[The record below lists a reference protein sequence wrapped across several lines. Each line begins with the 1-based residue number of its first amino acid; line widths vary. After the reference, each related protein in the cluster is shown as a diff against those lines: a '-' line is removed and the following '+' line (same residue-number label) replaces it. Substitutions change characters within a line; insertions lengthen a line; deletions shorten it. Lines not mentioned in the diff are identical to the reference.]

1 MFPRHA
7 RSVTAALTLAAVT
20 ATLSACVS
28 VQPFDPHGPNASTGA
43 QPPSGGPSSD
53 APSSDRSGGDAG
65 AAALVRRAAGNLR
78 SVRTL
83 TYKEVVVDGEDTST
97 VAVRGDVDGSPL
109 EETDTSTQGGTAV
122 ALHIGTK
129 EYVKGDAAYYA
140 GTGAGAHAEFVD
152 RWTVADVDA
161 SSGDDPDPGLQ
172 GVIDDISDESGYLET
187 LYDDDATVERTTLD
201 GTPAHEVSGYDGTT
215 MWISADGRE
224 RIMRISG
231 VEMDDGGQGTQHFS
245 GYDETYDLRAPK
257 NAIEVK
263 YDDGSA
269 PNV

>member
-83 TYKEVVVDGEDTST
+83 TYKEVVVDGEVEVAGEEVAGAARQQAHRDT
-97 VAVRGDVDGSPL
+97 GVD
-109 EETDTSTQGGTAV
+109 ETGRDRADRAV
-122 ALHIGTK
+122 AAERADEVGPLLQGLLCL
-129 EYVKGDAAYYA
+129 
-140 GTGAGAHAEFVD
+140 TGAGVVLRRLDPQRLTSALRLADGPDAAADGVD
-152 RWTVADVDA
+152 VVELR
-161 SSGDDPDPGLQ
+161 
-172 GVIDDISDESGYLET
+172 GV
-187 LYDDDATVERTTLD
+187 DDDRGATAVVLGD
-201 GTPAHEVSGYDGTT
+201 LVCGGL
-215 MWISADGRE
+215 GR
-224 RIMRISG
+224 
-231 VEMDDGGQGTQHFS
+231 
-245 GYDETYDLRAPK
+245 DLRR
-257 NAIEVK
+257 
-263 YDDGSA
+263 SR
-269 PNV
+269 